1 MAVGTDIDVN
11 RAYGGTGFD
20 DRATGTLDRRLFIF
34 WMDTC
39 FHNVLAKRFITQGGE
54 LFKSQFIGQATTL
67 PRNFLYRQVGLQKIF
82 YKKTSRLKC
91 RAIPKELVGL
101 ESRVFL
107 RRSYRADGISIVPKG
122 RGLSPCLSALL
133 ADRP

>member
-39 FHNVLAKRFITQGGE
+39 FHNVLAKRFITQGGG
-54 LFKSQFIGQATTL
+54 LFKYQFIGTSDYVAPEPLL
-67 PRNFLYRQVGLQKIF
+67 PASGLQKIS
-82 YKKTSRLKC
+82 TRRLN
-91 RAIPKELVGL
+91 V
-101 ESRVFL
+101 
-107 RRSYRADGISIVPKG
+107 
-122 RGLSPCLSALL
+122 
-133 ADRP
+133 